1 MGDNNSRN
9 NSGRGVACM
18 QKITKMQNEDL
29 EFVRKYCLAGTF
41 PASDERCP
49 YAKAKLLAG
58 LPDIPKGASDL
69 READTLFLCR
79 YPDQKMPTHEARLI
93 SELSQCPHTQRREMI
108 DGMGVAKV

>member
-1 MGDNNSRN
+1 
-9 NSGRGVACM
+9 M

-58 LPDIPKGASDL
+58 VPDIPKGASDL
-69 READTLFLCR
+69 READALFLCR